1 MQAHSIFLLDTNVF
15 IEPKNRF
22 YPFDIVPGYWDLLEK
37 ELGAN
42 SVQSITQ
49 VYDEILSGRDD
60 LSRWVK
66 QYVGRVKFINCTND
80 TAVFNQ
86 YLKVSKFVKGL
97 PDKRQNAKDDFL
109 KNSSAD
115 PWLAAYA
122 CVHKACLVTMEATKA
137 KSPKKVSLV
146 DVCDKFDVRHI
157 DAFQFLRAMQ
167 ARLVLA

>member
-49 VYDEILSGRDD
+49 VYDEILSGGDD
-60 LSRWVK
+60 LSKWMK
-66 QYVGRVKFINCTND
+66 QHVGRAKFIDCISDN
-80 TAVFNQ
+80 AVFVQ
-86 YLKVSKFVKGL
+86 YLKVSNFVKGL
-97 PDKRQNAKDDFL
+97 PSKKQNAKNEFL
-109 KNSSAD
+109 KTSSAD

-122 CVHKACLVTMEATKA
+122 YVHKACLVTMETTRA
-137 KSPKKVSLV
+137 KSLKKVSLV
-146 DVCDKFDVRHI
+146 DVCDHFGVRHI
-157 DAFQFLRAMQ
+157 DTFQFLRAMQ
-167 ARLVLA
+167 AKLVLA